1 MKISYNWLKDYL
13 NLKHDPN
20 TISDILTDI
29 GLEVE
34 GIQNFTNIQGGLKGV
49 VIGEVLEKVKHP
61 NADKLSLTQVDIG
74 SEKIQIVCGAPNVN
88 VGQKVPVAT
97 IGTILY
103 NNDEKFKI
111 KKGKIRGEYSFGMIC
126 SEQELNLGNDNA
138 GIMVLDDNID
148 NGTLASDYFNI
159 EEDYI
164 FEIGLTP
171 NRTDAMCH
179 IGVARDLMA
188 ALNNKGE
195 NLKIHI
201 PKVKNLNFSE
211 TSNSINVDVKDSTLC
226 PRYSGLIISNI
237 TVGESPNWLKSK
249 LRAIG
254 ISPTNNVVD
263 ITNFVLH
270 EMGQPLHAFDLNNID
285 GDKIIVSTVKE
296 DTKFITLDGI
306 ERLINKDDLMINSK
320 SKPMCIAGV
329 YGGKNS
335 SVSSK
340 TTDIFLESAYFNPVS
355 IRKSSKRHLLN
366 TDASFRYERGCDPSI
381 TVFALKRAAFLVQ
394 EICGGNIS
402 SEIIDIYPK
411 EIKKSNVILNFN
423 NVNKVAGHEIDPVT
437 IKKILF
443 DLEIN
448 IVNDF
453 KNSLELNIPLYRVDV
468 TREIDVIEE
477 IFRIYGYNNINIPNK
492 LSAIIPLNKINK
504 NEDYRN
510 LISNF
515 LSNNG
520 FNETMNNS
528 LSSSEYHYYNDD
540 ICIDNNVNIINPLS
554 KDLNVMR
561 QSLLF
566 GGLENINFNHNRKN
580 LNLKLYEFGKT
591 YHKEGDKYKEIRN
604 LQIICTGNIMED
616 NWNSTAKNI
625 DFFYLKQIVQHI
637 LNKISITKYNSTDI
651 NNSIYLQAVNFSHQK
666 DVIVNFGELNSK
678 LCSHFGIK
686 TKVFHAN
693 FYWDN
698 ILKYIN
704 KDNIKFSQISKFPD
718 VKRDLSLLI
727 NDNISFEELKKLA
740 FSLKSDIIKSVN
752 LFDVYQGKNIPN
764 GKKSYSLS
772 FILSDNTKTLT
783 DHVIDKTMN
792 NLIDLYK
799 LKLSAEIR

>member
-366 TDASFRYERGCDPSI
+366 TDASGTDVRRKSGTHITPCDR
-381 TVFALKRAAFLVQ
+381 T
-394 EICGGNIS
+394 
-402 SEIIDIYPK
+402 
-411 EIKKSNVILNFN
+411 
-423 NVNKVAGHEIDPVT
+423 
-437 IKKILF
+437 
-443 DLEIN
+443 
-448 IVNDF
+448 
-453 KNSLELNIPLYRVDV
+453 
-468 TREIDVIEE
+468 
-477 IFRIYGYNNINIPNK
+477 
-492 LSAIIPLNKINK
+492 
-504 NEDYRN
+504 
-510 LISNF
+510 
-515 LSNNG
+515 
-520 FNETMNNS
+520 
-528 LSSSEYHYYNDD
+528 
-540 ICIDNNVNIINPLS
+540 
-554 KDLNVMR
+554 
-561 QSLLF
+561 
-566 GGLENINFNHNRKN
+566 
-580 LNLKLYEFGKT
+580 
-591 YHKEGDKYKEIRN
+591 
-604 LQIICTGNIMED
+604 
-616 NWNSTAKNI
+616 
-625 DFFYLKQIVQHI
+625 
-637 LNKISITKYNSTDI
+637 
-651 NNSIYLQAVNFSHQK
+651 
-666 DVIVNFGELNSK
+666 
-678 LCSHFGIK
+678 
-686 TKVFHAN
+686 
-693 FYWDN
+693 
-698 ILKYIN
+698 
-704 KDNIKFSQISKFPD
+704 
-718 VKRDLSLLI
+718 
-727 NDNISFEELKKLA
+727 
-740 FSLKSDIIKSVN
+740 
-752 LFDVYQGKNIPN
+752 
-764 GKKSYSLS
+764 
-772 FILSDNTKTLT
+772 
-783 DHVIDKTMN
+783 
-792 NLIDLYK
+792 
-799 LKLSAEIR
+799 